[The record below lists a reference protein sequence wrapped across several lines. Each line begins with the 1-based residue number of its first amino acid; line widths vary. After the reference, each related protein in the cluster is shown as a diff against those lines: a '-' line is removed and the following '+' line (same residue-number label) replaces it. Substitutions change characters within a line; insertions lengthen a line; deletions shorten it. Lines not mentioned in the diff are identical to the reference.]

1 MSDVTTTTTETV
13 QVTID
18 GQPVTVPK
26 NTLLIE
32 ACKQI
37 GTEIPSFCYWPGLS
51 LQAACRMCLVKV
63 EKIPKLATACTTVVM
78 DGMVVHTDIPE
89 IHDARKSMLEFLLT
103 NHPLDCPVCDKGG
116 ECELQDMVFRYG
128 AAESRFIE
136 EKEHQPEQQFS
147 PVVYFDY
154 GRCILC
160 FRCVRVCD
168 EGMDVKAL
176 GVGNRGIRSVILP
189 NQPDG
194 TLECEQC
201 GMCVDICPVGALTS
215 QQYRYKTRPW
225 EMQYVATPCAHC
237 ADGCKTTLNL
247 RNNQIVRGN
256 NRDKS
261 GINGEFLCIKGRYA
275 GDFTHHPERLRY
287 PMVRRDGRL
296 QPASWEDAL
305 GRVANGLR
313 LAGQEHGPNSVG
325 FLGSNRTTNEENYL
339 LNRFARSVIG
349 TNNIDHHRTAD
360 FAALIGALGGE
371 TGRYATMQDVE
382 QASAILLIGND
393 PTHNHPLLAWNIRSA
408 VRQHHANLY
417 ILNSREIKLRL
428 QARHFVLLPSGAEPD
443 ALETLRGHQQN
454 LPDST
459 AEELEKLWESL
470 ENEKDVIVIFGAE
483 LSGESIRKLVSLGN
497 TLPGMTRYIALAD
510 YANSRGAADM
520 GLLPGRLPGYVP
532 TSDAAGRKQWESLWG
547 TPVPTAPGLTAP
559 EMLHSEKLR
568 ALYVVGSNPF
578 KTYGLEP
585 SRESLPALEFLVVH
599 ELFMTETAQLADVVL
614 PAASLYEKE
623 GTVTN
628 TCGEVQRL
636 RPALDPGEVRTDFDI
651 LRLLTH
657 AMNKPMHYRS
667 PEAVAEEIHRHVP
680 GYGLSMATLLAGQ
693 AVPTAPLDGQAPV
706 ETATGLVF
714 SSDDSLFTSG
724 TLGRYSQALNLVK
737 EKDLPRSKL

>member
-1 MSDVTTTTTETV
+1 
-13 QVTID
+13 
-18 GQPVTVPK
+18 
-26 NTLLIE
+26 
-32 ACKQI
+32 
-37 GTEIPSFCYWPGLS
+37 
-51 LQAACRMCLVKV
+51 
-63 EKIPKLATACTTVVM
+63 
-78 DGMVVHTDIPE
+78 
-89 IHDARKSMLEFLLT
+89 
-103 NHPLDCPVCDKGG
+103 
-116 ECELQDMVFRYG
+116 
-128 AAESRFIE
+128 
-136 EKEHQPEQQFS
+136 
-147 PVVYFDY
+147 
-154 GRCILC
+154 
-160 FRCVRVCD
+160 
-168 EGMDVKAL
+168 
-176 GVGNRGIRSVILP
+176 
-189 NQPDG
+189 
-194 TLECEQC
+194 
-201 GMCVDICPVGALTS
+201 
-215 QQYRYKTRPW
+215 
-225 EMQYVATPCAHC
+225 
-237 ADGCKTTLNL
+237 
-247 RNNQIVRGN
+247 
-256 NRDKS
+256 
-261 GINGEFLCIKGRYA
+261 
-275 GDFTHHPERLRY
+275 
-287 PMVRRDGRL
+287 
-296 QPASWEDAL
+296 
-305 GRVANGLR
+305 
-313 LAGQEHGPNSVG
+313 
-325 FLGSNRTTNEENYL
+325 
-339 LNRFARSVIG
+339 
-349 TNNIDHHRTAD
+349 
-360 FAALIGALGGE
+360 
-371 TGRYATMQDVE
+371 
-382 QASAILLIGND
+382 
-393 PTHNHPLLAWNIRSA
+393 
-408 VRQHHANLY
+408 
-417 ILNSREIKLRL
+417 
-428 QARHFVLLPSGAEPD
+428 
-443 ALETLRGHQQN
+443 
-454 LPDST
+454 
-459 AEELEKLWESL
+459 
-470 ENEKDVIVIFGAE
+470 VIFGAE